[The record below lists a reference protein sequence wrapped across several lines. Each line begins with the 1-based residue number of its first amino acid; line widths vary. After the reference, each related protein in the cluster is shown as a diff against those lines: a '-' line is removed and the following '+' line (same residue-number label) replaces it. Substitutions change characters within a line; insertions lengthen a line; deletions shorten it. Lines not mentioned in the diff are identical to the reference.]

1 MSPGRLALAG
11 LVVAAALGAC
21 RTPAGPLPPV
31 PTGSGGVLV
40 RAGEVPP
47 IRDTQSV
54 IDRVVAVVNG
64 DVIMMS
70 ELQEAIVLSRRE
82 GRALAEGPDLER
94 SVLNRLVDHR
104 LQVQEAKRDKIEVTE
119 DEVRTM
125 IDDFVKRNGGDREKI
140 ELQLQ
145 AQGVTWETLRRELRE
160 QMLAQRVRGRRV
172 VRRAT
177 VTETEVDQYL
187 TENRS
192 KFDAGLKYHARH
204 IAVMAEP
211 PSFPAA
217 WERAKQEIDGIA
229 AALAAGESFA
239 ELARTRS
246 KDSSSASGGDLG
258 WLARG
263 ELDATFEQPL
273 LALHKG
279 QVTAPIRSAAGYHIL
294 LLEDR
299 EELTAE
305 RLAEARQQVR
315 DLLLQKK
322 AQERFD
328 EWVEGLRRKALIAIR
343 L

>member
-1 MSPGRLALAG
+1 MSPARLALAG

-31 PTGSGGVLV
+31 PAGSGGVLV
-40 RAGEVPP
+40 RAGEAPP

-82 GRALAEGPDLER
+82 GRALPEGPDLER
-94 SVLNRLVDHR
+94 AVLNRLIDHR

-119 DEVRTM
+119 DEARTM
-125 IDDFVKRNGGDREKI
+125 LDDFVKRNGGDREKI

-145 AQGVTWETLRRELRE
+145 AQGVTWEALRRELRE

-211 PSFPAA
+211 PNSPAA
-217 WERAKQEIDGIA
+217 WERAKQEIDGIT
-229 AALAAGESFA
+229 AALAAGGDFA

-246 KDSSSASGGDLG
+246 KDPSSTGGGDLG

-273 LALHKG
+273 LALQKG
-279 QVTAPIRSAAGYHIL
+279 QVTAPIRSGAGYHIL

-299 EELTAE
+299 QELTAE
-305 RLAEARQQVR
+305 RLADARQQVR

-328 EWVEGLRRKALIAIR
+328 EWVEGLRRRALIAIR